1 MTSVLTRRSSE
12 VRRAMSTKSNKGPL
26 RRGGLRGR
34 HEPKREHNK
43 SGGRVRED
51 DDDKNWTKKFQE
63 GELDDLLVTGREED
77 DEDDSEDAELEELG
91 DSDADDTNS

>member
-1 MTSVLTRRSSE
+1 MDMKE
-12 VRRAMSTKSNKGPL
+12 KKGPL

-34 HEPKREHNK
+34 HEPKREHSK

-63 GELDDLLVTGREED
+63 GELDDLLVTGEEED
-77 DEDDSEDAELEELG
+77 DEGEMEDADLDELG
-91 DSDADDTNS
+91 DGDTRERTS

>member
-1 MTSVLTRRSSE
+1 MSDERPDRRSSE
-12 VRRAMSTKSNKGPL
+12 VRKAMTAKGKGPL

-51 DDDKNWTKKFQE
+51 EDDDKNWTKKFQE

-77 DEDDSEDAELEELG
+77 DDEGKDDELDDTG
-91 DSDADDTNS
+91 DGDADARNS

>member
-1 MTSVLTRRSSE
+1 MDMKES
-12 VRRAMSTKSNKGPL
+12 KGPL

-34 HEPKREHNK
+34 HEPKREHGR

-63 GELDDLLVTGREED
+63 GELDDLLVTGEE
-77 DEDDSEDAELEELG
+77 EDAEGELEDADLDELG
-91 DSDADDTNS
+91 DGDTGERTS